1 MGSKKTWKMHKYVGE
16 DASQMVALGRAK
28 VPVKDGKSQ
37 SVGTEICYFY
47 ELLNKTM
54 FV

>member
-1 MGSKKTWKMHKYVGE
+1 MHKYVGE

-47 ELLNKTM
+47 FIFLFRNSSKTHRK
-54 FV
+54 